1 MIRTEED
8 VELMVRGI
16 RVRLSGEHV
25 EVLRRVA
32 AGQTYA
38 EIGRDLG
45 YCRNTIRNRVLD
57 VRNALGVE
65 TRIEAVSLLHEVLN

>member
-1 MIRTEED
+1 
-8 VELMVRGI
+8 MVRGI